1 MNRIWGILLAVVL
14 VTLPFSGE
22 AQDKKAERRA
32 RKEKRKI
39 ENAIR
44 DSLRKAAAENELVDL
59 GYGKVKKKDLAMS
72 VSKVSLDEESAAT
85 FTDMG
90 SYLAG
95 KVPGLIVRK
104 TGEGSYKYIIRSSRT
119 IYGDTDPLFIVDG
132 VAVDDISNI
141 DPREVE
147 HVEVLKDAASAS
159 IYGTQG
165 GNGVILIT
173 TKRR

>member
-1 MNRIWGILLAVVL
+1 MNRILGLLLTVVL
-14 VTLPFSGE
+14 MTLPFSVD

-32 RKEKRKI
+32 RKEQRRI

-44 DSLRKAAAENELVDL
+44 DSLRRVSAENELIDL

-72 VSKVSLDEESAAT
+72 VSKVSLDEESEAT
-85 FTDMG
+85 FTDIG

-95 KVPGLIVRK
+95 NVPGLIVRK
-104 TGEGSYKYIIRSSRT
+104 TGEGTYKFVIRSSRT

-173 TKRR
+173 TRKR